1 MSPLSAGEIWVA
13 IALAGAGTLALRLS
27 FIGVLRRSVDEIP
40 DLARRALRLIP
51 AAVLAA
57 LVAPSLTQPGAMW
70 DPWNARLLAGLVAA
84 VVAWRT
90 KNVLATIGAG
100 MGVLWLLQWLT

>member
-1 MSPLSAGEIWVA
+1 MTPLSPGDIWL
-13 IALAGAGTLALRLS
+13 ALALAAVGTLALRFS
-27 FIGVLRRSVDEIP
+27 FIGVLKRSVDEIP

-57 LVAPSLTQPGAMW
+57 LVAPSLTHPGGMW
-70 DPWNARLLAGLVAA
+70 DPWNARLLAGMIAA
-84 VVAWRT
+84 LVAWRT

-100 MGVLWLLQWLT
+100 MAVLWLLQWLT